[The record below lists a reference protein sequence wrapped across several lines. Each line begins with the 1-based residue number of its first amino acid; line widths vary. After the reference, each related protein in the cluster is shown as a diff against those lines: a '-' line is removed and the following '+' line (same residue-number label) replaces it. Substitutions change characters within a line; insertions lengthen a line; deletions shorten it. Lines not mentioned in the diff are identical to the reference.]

1 LGGAKAI
8 LALTQHKV
16 FKNHPEIAVLVPGI
30 PTPVR
35 IRVQTSDVIVLRQ
48 VLLNRE
54 YELPVGVVPSVIIDA
69 GANIGMTS
77 VFFANRYPSAR
88 ILSIEPEISNFKML
102 VKNTSAYKSV
112 IPIHGALWGRATS
125 VAVRGVAEF
134 SHWGVRVSEESSTV
148 SAPAFTVSDLMGR
161 YGIEFI
167 DILKLDIEG
176 AELEVFETSDS
187 WIGRV
192 GMLAVETHDRFR
204 PGCSRAFERVG
215 VSFPQRCRQGEIE
228 FASR

>member
-1 LGGAKAI
+1 
-8 LALTQHKV
+8 V
-16 FKNHPEIAVLVPGI
+16 RVPGI

-54 YELPVGVVPSVIIDA
+54 YEPPMSLLPSVIVDA

-77 VFFANRYPSAR
+77 VFYANRYPEATV
-88 ILSIEPEISNFKML
+88 LAIEPEISNFRML
-102 VKNTSAYKSV
+102 VKNTTAYKTV

-125 VAVRGVAEF
+125 VAVRGVGEF
-134 SHWGVRVSEESSTV
+134 SHWGVRVSEEPSVV
-148 SAPAFTVSDLMGR
+148 SAPAFTVSDLMSR
-161 YGIEFI
+161 YDINFI

-176 AELEVFETSDS
+176 AEMEVFGTCDS
-187 WIGRV
+187 WIGKV

-204 PGCSRAFERVG
+204 PGCSQAFERVG
-215 VSFPQRCRQGEIE
+215 IAFPQRFRQGEIE
-228 FASR
+228 FASRAKVA